1 MMRSKIEIRYGLM
14 YILISILLLCPACK
28 KESPSELTVMEGKF
42 VQSFIETGSLSAILS
57 APIPVPRMDYRFGYE
72 FKIVEMLDNGTYV
85 KKGDTLIML
94 DDAPIRKFIL
104 TQEESLEKER
114 AAAKRQAVMSR
125 NAIQE
130 LQASIKSQEMSF
142 ELKKLSMER
151 AKFEPPQK
159 QRIKKLEFRQAE
171 IRMEKLKRHLRIKPI
186 MNSCDEKIHQIRVS
200 QKEAE
205 LQKAIEALEKMYVI
219 SPKDGLFE
227 VGKNHRTYP
236 PQDLKIGDK
245 VHQNSMIAQIPNVD
259 KMEVNSYINETDYTK
274 VSVGSKVIVRLDALP
289 NVPFDGEITEIARSC
304 VKVNNKMVFKVKV
317 VIEASDIRLKPGMTV
332 SCEYI
337 CYQGENELY
346 VPNECVYVE
355 NGKAFVFL
363 KKGGKNRKVEVT
375 ALRSNSHHTIIE
387 GKVRAGQGLLP
398 FSEVINQKSL

>member
-1 MMRSKIEIRYGLM
+1 MVRCKISIRPGIM
-14 YILISILLLCPACK
+14 FILISILLLSPACK
-28 KESPSELTVMEGKF
+28 KESSSDLTVMEGRF

-104 TQEESLEKER
+104 TQEESLEKEK

-142 ELKKLSMER
+142 ELRKLSMER
-151 AKFEPPQK
+151 AKFEPAQK
-159 QRIKKLEFRQAE
+159 QKIKNLEFRQAE
-171 IRMEKLKRHLRIKPI
+171 IRMEKLKRHLRIKPV
-186 MNSCDEKIHQIRVS
+186 MNSYDERIHEIRVS

-219 SPKDGLFE
+219 CPKDGLFE
-227 VGKNHRTYP
+227 IGKNRRTYP

-245 VHQNSMIAQIPNVD
+245 VHQGSMIAKIPNVE
-259 KMEVNSYINETDYTK
+259 KMEVNSHINETDYTK
-274 VSVGSKVIVRLDALP
+274 VKVGSKVIVRLDALP
-289 NVPFDGEITEIARSC
+289 DVPFDGEITEIARSC
-304 VKVNNKMVFKVKV
+304 VRLDKKMVFKVKV
-317 VIEASDIRLKPGMTV
+317 VIETSDIRLKPGMTV

-337 CYQGENELY
+337 CYQGDNELY
-346 VPNECVYVE
+346 VPNECVYADGGE
-355 NGKAFVFL
+355 SFIFL
-363 KKGGKNRKVEVT
+363 RKGGKDRKLKVD
-375 ALRSNSHHTIIE
+375 ALRSNSHHTIIK
-387 GKVRAGQGLLP
+387 GDVKAGQGLLP
-398 FSEVINQKSL
+398 FSEVINQTSL